1 MVMWIFRPPG
11 ENAAMCRYLK
21 RWDENIIIIIIII
34 RPGDTQTDA
43 SLHNALNGRRAA
55 DSNAA

>member
-1 MVMWIFRPPG
+1 
-11 ENAAMCRYLK
+11 MCRHLK
-21 RWDENIIIIIIII
+21 RWDEIIIIIIII